1 MHRGLNHVL
10 DTTLRI
16 LPTGIHL
23 DSQLP
28 CAVDTH
34 SPPFYT
40 WEKLTICPQQGD
52 GQVWIGTWWRK
63 FLETNKQGPVPKGG
77 AKPWPGM
84 REWAPKQEDCG
95 RAMYPKGHQVQG
107 CLKLPAWRGPIPRAK
122 GQGGQRLK
130 EEVPKRHSSPGQLHR
145 DVMGGDLA
153 LIIVKFQE
161 SWPEQPQGTPERGDC
176 LAQATR
182 S

>member
-52 GQVWIGTWWRK
+52 GQVCIGTWWCK

-84 REWAPKQEDCG
+84 REWAPEQEDCG

-107 CLKLPAWRGPIPRAK
+107 CLKLQVEASMERTHPQSQGPRWTEAQRGSPQEAQQPRPAA
-122 GQGGQRLK
+122 QRCHG
-130 EEVPKRHSSPGQLHR
+130 R
-145 DVMGGDLA
+145 
-153 LIIVKFQE
+153 
-161 SWPEQPQGTPERGDC
+161 
-176 LAQATR
+176 
-182 S
+182 